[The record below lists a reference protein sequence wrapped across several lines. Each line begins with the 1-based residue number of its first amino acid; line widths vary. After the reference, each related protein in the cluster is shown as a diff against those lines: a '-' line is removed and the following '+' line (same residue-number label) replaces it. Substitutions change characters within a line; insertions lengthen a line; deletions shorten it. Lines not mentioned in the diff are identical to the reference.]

1 MMRRSREKRIG
12 SRTTNHGLAAE
23 VQSLEARSL
32 PTGTV
37 TASLSNGYLT
47 IGGDNLDNSILITVR
62 STGIYL
68 TGVQDAQKNPDDPV
82 TFTKIKFA
90 GKTTDDGTPVL
101 LTESLSL
108 KSLAILMRGGKD
120 IVRMN
125 VGVAAADP
133 DADAPKLSIT
143 GRVRVNLGA
152 GNDHGVLLLNNGT
165 LTIGGNLEGDL
176 ENGDD
181 CFLVAGTDPDHPVQ
195 VDGRVI
201 ILGRLGNDLI
211 GLEGINVN
219 KSVIINGGDHN
230 DSIALQSMTIKG
242 NLSLDAYDGNDD
254 LLIDRV
260 TTTGTTTIRG
270 GSGNDRLRIN
280 ELNATGNVAVY
291 MGSGTDQLSVGAVTL
306 GATTKVTLDGG
317 SGTDALASEGE
328 LTDPPYKVRGIENTA
343 AEIDPQEIIG
353 SIVTQILECVV
364 ATELVQPN

>member
-1 MMRRSREKRIG
+1 MD

-23 VQSLEARSL
+23 VQSLEVRSL

-37 TASLSNGYLT
+37 TASLSNGALT
-47 IGGDNLDNSILITVR
+47 IGGDNRDNSILITVKT
-62 STGIYL
+62 TGIYL
-68 TGVQDAQKNPDDPV
+68 TGVQDAQTQPDDPV

-90 GKTTDDGTPVL
+90 GTTTDDGTTVL
-101 LTESLSL
+101 LTDSLSL
-108 KSLAILMRGGKD
+108 RSLAILMRGGKD

-133 DADAPKLSIT
+133 DADAPNLSIT
-143 GRVRVNLGA
+143 GRIRVNLGA
-152 GNDHGVLLLNNGT
+152 GDDHGALLLNNGT

-181 CFLVAGTDPDHPVQ
+181 CFLVSGTDPDHPVQ
-195 VDGRVI
+195 VDGHVI
-201 ILGRLGNDLI
+201 ILGRLGKDLI

-230 DSIALQSMTIKG
+230 DSIALESMAIKG
-242 NLSLDAYDGNDD
+242 NLSLDGYDGDDD

-260 TTTGTTTIRG
+260 TITGTTTIRG

-280 ELNATGNVAVY
+280 ELNATRNVAVY
-291 MGSGTDQLSVGAVTL
+291 MGSGTDQLSVGTVTL

-317 SGTDALASEGE
+317 SGTDALASESE
-328 LTDPPYKVRGIENTA
+328 LTYPPYKVRGVENTA
-343 AEIDPQEIIG
+343 AEIDPQVIIDA
-353 SIVTQILECVV
+353 IFTQVLECVF
-364 ATELVQPN
+364 ATEFVQPV